1 MNCVSW
7 GLLLAPA
14 VAGQTWSSPE
24 VLPIEILHLFSL
36 RCGAVWRCLVWL
48 NAEHSVWDWRV
59 PARFGLTRFSSV
71 ACRHRCR
78 WTKQVLS
85 VKNNLKRWL
94 PSAFLL
100 TSPLMWKSIYGYVFP
115 LWRSVTYRPKMRSK
129 QTRCSL
135 VAVCEAPAQRAYC
148 FLFLDLW
155 GFLWISSDC
164 LWIIWVPQP
173 AGKRL
178 SRVNMSSGSSSKQRR
193 WLCVLSIQSVREMG
207 AGIELLRL
215 LQVGFTTC
223 MHFGSC

>member
-14 VAGQTWSSPE
+14 VAGQTWSSRE

-71 ACRHRCR
+71 ACRHHCR

-85 VKNNLKRWL
+85 VKNNLKRQVH
-94 PSAFLL
+94 SAFLL

-129 QTRCSL
+129 QTHCSL
-135 VAVCEAPAQRAYC
+135 VAVCKAPAQKAYC

-164 LWIIWVPQP
+164 LWIICVPQP

-178 SRVNMSSGSSSKQRR
+178 SRVLCHLAAHQSSGDGFVYSAYQAWGRR
-193 WLCVLSIQSVREMG
+193 GE
-207 AGIELLRL
+207 GIELLIGGCL
-215 LQVGFTTC
+215 PIC
-223 MHFGSC
+223 IHFGNF

>member
-14 VAGQTWSSPE
+14 VAGQTWSSRE

-85 VKNNLKRWL
+85 VKNNLKRRV

-115 LWRSVTYRPKMRSK
+115 LRRSVTYRPKMRSK
-129 QTRCSL
+129 QTCCSVWSTSSEGVLLPFSRLMGIL
-135 VAVCEAPAQRAYC
+135 VD
-148 FLFLDLW
+148 FL
-155 GFLWISSDC
+155 
-164 LWIIWVPQP
+164 
-173 AGKRL
+173 RL
-178 SRVNMSSGSSSKQRR
+178 SVDHLGAAASREKVIKSKYVIWR
-193 WLCVLSIQSVREMG
+193 LIKAAEMALWTQHTDHG
-207 AGIELLRL
+207 GDGGRYWAATSLIG
-215 LQVGFTTC
+215 GFHPTC
-223 MHFGSC
+223 IHFGSF

>member
-14 VAGQTWSSPE
+14 VAGQTWSSRE

-85 VKNNLKRWL
+85 VKNNLKRWV

-100 TSPLMWKSIYGYVFP
+100 TSPLMWKSIYGYAFP
-115 LWRSVTYRPKMRSK
+115 LRRSVTYRPKMRSK

-135 VAVCEAPAQRAYC
+135 VAVREAPAQRGV
-148 FLFLDLW
+148 LLPISRLMGILVD
-155 GFLWISSDC
+155 FLWLSVDHLGAAASREKVIKSKYV
-164 LWIIWVPQP
+164 IW
-173 AGKRL
+173 RL
-178 SRVNMSSGSSSKQRR
+178 FKAAEMA
-193 WLCVLSIQSVREMG
+193 LCTQHTEREEDRGRYRTALSLIGGVQTHLH
-207 AGIELLRL
+207 AFL
-215 LQVGFTTC
+215 
-223 MHFGSC
+223 